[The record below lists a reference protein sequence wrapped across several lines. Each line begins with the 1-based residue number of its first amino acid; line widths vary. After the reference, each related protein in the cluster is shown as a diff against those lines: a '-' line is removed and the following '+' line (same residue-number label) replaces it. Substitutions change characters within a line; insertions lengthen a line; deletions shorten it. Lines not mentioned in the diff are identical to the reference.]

1 MEDVEAGDLGAEGLK
16 APDLGAEGLKAPD
29 LGAKDPEP
37 AGWKH
42 RPRPRQPLNM
52 L

>member
-16 APDLGAEGLKAPD
+16 APDLGAEGLKAQD

-37 AGWKH
+37 AVLKH